1 MKAALSNA
9 VVTVLL
15 LAAGIAAYDH
25 WVLRPALVI
34 GVVDLSE
41 VYRAK
46 EAEFT
51 QLLTGGANG
60 AHGASEAE
68 RERALALA
76 RRFSQRLPAALEELP
91 RECGCLVVIKSA
103 IAGAPNSRDLTPLLR
118 GKVEQP

>member
-1 MKAALSNA
+1 MNKP
-9 VVTVLL
+9 LL
-15 LAAGIAAYDH
+15 LNAIVSALLVALGITAYDR
-25 WVLRPALVI
+25 WVLRPALVV

-51 QLLTGGANG
+51 RLLTQPGSDAD
-60 AHGASEAE
+60 

-76 RRFSQRLPAALEELP
+76 RNFSQRLPAALDELP

-103 IAGAPNSRDLTPLLR
+103 IAGTPHGLDLTAVLR
-118 GKVEQP
+118 RKVDLP

>member
-1 MKAALSNA
+1 MTKPLLLNA
-9 VVTVLL
+9 VVSALL
-15 LAAGIAAYDH
+15 VALGIAAYDR
-25 WVLRPALVI
+25 WVLRPALVV

-51 QLLTGGANG
+51 QLLTQT
-60 AHGASEAE
+60 ASESE

-76 RRFSQRLPAALEELP
+76 RSFSQRLPAALDELR
-91 RECGCLVVIKSA
+91 RECDCLVVVKSA

-118 GKVEQP
+118 RKVEQP

>member
-1 MKAALSNA
+1 MTKPLLLNAIVSAAL
-9 VVTVLL
+9 VTG
-15 LAAGIAAYDH
+15 GIAAYDR
-25 WVLRPALVI
+25 WVLQPALVV

-51 QLLTGGANG
+51 QLLTQTD
-60 AHGASEAE
+60 SDAE

-76 RRFSQRLPAALEELP
+76 RSFSQRLPAALDELP

-103 IAGAPNSRDLTPLLR
+103 IAGAPKSRDLTPMLR
-118 GKVEQP
+118 RKVDQP

>member
-1 MKAALSNA
+1 MTRPLLLHAVVAALLVA
-9 VVTVLL
+9 L
-15 LAAGIAAYDH
+15 GIAAYDR
-25 WVLRPALVI
+25 WVLRPALVV

-51 QLLTGGANG
+51 QLLTQT
-60 AHGASEAE
+60 ASESE

-76 RRFSQRLPAALEELP
+76 RSFSQRLPAALEELP
-91 RECGCLVVIKSA
+91 QECGCLVVIKSA

-118 GKVEQP
+118 RKVEQP

>member
-1 MKAALSNA
+1 MRALLLHALVAALLA
-9 VVTVLL
+9 
-15 LAAGIAAYDH
+15 AAGIAAYDR
-25 WVLRPALVI
+25 WVLRPTLVV

-51 QLLTGGANG
+51 QTLTSTGTGT
-60 AHGASEAE
+60 EAE
-68 RERALALA
+68 REQALALA

-103 IAGAPNSRDLTPLLR
+103 IAGAPNSRDLTPVLR
-118 GKVEQP
+118 RKVDHP

>member
-1 MKAALSNA
+1 MNKPLLLNA
-9 VVTVLL
+9 VVSALL
-15 LAAGIAAYDH
+15 VALGITAYDR
-25 WVLRPALVI
+25 WVLRPALVV

-51 QLLTGGANG
+51 RLLTQPGSDAD
-60 AHGASEAE
+60 

-76 RRFSQRLPAALEELP
+76 RNFSQRLPAALDELP

-103 IAGAPNSRDLTPLLR
+103 IAGTPHGLDLTTALR
-118 GKVEQP
+118 RKVDLP